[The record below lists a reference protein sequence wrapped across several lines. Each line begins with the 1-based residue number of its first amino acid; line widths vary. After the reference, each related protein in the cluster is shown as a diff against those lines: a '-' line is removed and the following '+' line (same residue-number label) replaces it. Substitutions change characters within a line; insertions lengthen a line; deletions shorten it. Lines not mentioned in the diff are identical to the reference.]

1 MKKLYFILLTSL
13 VMMVGCAE
21 INERLDNLEG
31 RVDDIE
37 NTQITTLEQQIS
49 AISATIPNLEK
60 ADSDL
65 KDYILALQKE
75 AGDLEASITATNTKI
90 DEMKEAL
97 EGDMDAEVASVI
109 TLLEGAKSEIEA
121 ELATII
127 TLIEQLQAKDVDLEN
142 KIAQLKEY
150 VNGELK
156 STEDWVEATFAT
168 LEQYNSLA
176 LEVATVKV
184 DIETINASLD
194 ELEESI
200 GAKIKDELSKSIETI
215 KNEILESMANDI
227 ADDYTEAI
235 ATARQEIT
243 TAYKKAIQEAIESV
257 ESDMQSWVNTQLA
270 GYYTIAETDAKLKAL
285 QTALES
291 KIAASEAYL
300 EEAIADLESA
310 INKKIDAN
318 SKLITSLT
326 SELSSVSDDV
336 ATNANSI
343 ITNTKAIEKNAN
355 NIKKNGEAIL
365 ANSENIEANATLI
378 AENKKLISQNNNLI
392 KQNQSAI
399 TALQERVGTNED
411 NIATN
416 ATNIANNAADI
427 AANAQAIANNA
438 SAIADNLAAITTNA
452 ADIAALQEELV
463 ETTKEIT
470 TAYKSAISEAITTLN
485 GELRDALAE
494 EVATINATI
503 EALTARVTTLE
514 KEVKNI
520 KVSIYN
526 IQNDIAVLQEQVAA
540 IMARIQSIS
549 YVPQYA
555 DGKATMYYTNS
566 NGKITAGSATLDF
579 ELQPASTATELVE
592 VWENA
597 LSVKAVYTQT
607 RAVGAFVNL
616 TIESVSATDGILSV
630 IVSGATLDESF
641 FRSEISAN
649 VRLQISDGNNQIASE
664 YVNMV
669 PFTTDTIYIPDE
681 NFKAALLTICD
692 ENEDGEITPEEAEAT
707 TSLDVSATIPQIT
720 SLAGIEYFK
729 NLEVLDCSY
738 SKITS
743 LNLLQNTKLKEVY
756 VSTNQLTT
764 LLVPATVTKLDAS
777 GNKLSTLDVSKMKSL
792 TSLNVTNNKLGSL
805 NVSQN
810 KELTELLCLNNEL
823 VSLNV
828 TNLLALTELNC
839 SNNNIERL
847 NLTKNTALT
856 TLDVS
861 KNALVELDVTKT
873 QLLEDFL
880 CSDNALTRLYL
891 GNLTKLPTLDCS
903 GNALSSLDVS
913 GCSALVE
920 LNCSNNTLASL
931 DIIPV
936 QKLQTLDCSSNA
948 LAMLNISNNPA
959 LTSVDC
965 SDNENL
971 VKLWTKNEEQAA
983 SVAITKD
990 ASTNIFYNNGGI
1002 VIPDAALK
1010 TYLVNN
1016 YDDDGDGEISII
1028 ESENVTMVNCA
1039 NKGVSSLVGLESC
1052 TNLEMLNCSNN
1063 NITTIEL
1070 PNLKQLKTLT
1080 CNGNPIEHLN
1090 LDNCAALEYLN
1101 LQGVTTNAING
1112 TKISINEY
1120 NQATTFYITTKGT
1133 PFTSFSFTN
1142 DSDLTAIEFYGEFTD
1157 VVVKD
1162 NTALTSLVFDSPVV
1176 NATLSGNGIL
1186 GSIDVS
1192 AMEMLETLDVQ
1203 KCNLQSLDVTNN
1215 MALTSLLCNNNQ
1227 LTTLDV
1233 SKNTALVKFYCN
1245 DNQLSKINVTA
1256 NTALEELN
1264 VSNNLLSTL
1273 NTRNNAVLTY
1283 LNANNNVDISV
1294 INILSNP
1301 LLNKLYCNNLSIAEL
1316 NIVNNTA
1323 LTRVECHSNPNL
1335 TTLTCPD
1342 DFDYTTTYLDIDNE
1356 LDIVGISGGTLIPS
1370 VGDFITINQGDGIV
1384 WYSRGSSFDVVS
1396 LIEVSK
1402 QWSTTGVRTGAN
1414 SSGDGMK
1421 NLDCVKDYN
1430 PGLEFYPAFKWC
1442 ADYGDDWYLPA
1453 SEELHSLLYVGENTL
1468 NTILETSGHRLF
1480 GGSDYW
1486 SSTEY
1491 GSNYSYTS
1499 LTRTEDKTDSCYV
1512 RAILKHK

>member
-60 ADSDL
+60 ADLDL

-75 AGDLEASITATNTKI
+75 AGDLEASIAATNTKI

-97 EGDMDAEVASVI
+97 EGDIDAEVASVI

-121 ELATII
+121 ELATIN

-142 KIAQLKEY
+142 KIAELKEY

-215 KNEILESMANDI
+215 KNELLESMANDI
-227 ADDYTEAI
+227 AEDYTEAI

-336 ATNANSI
+336 TTNANSI

-566 NGKITAGSATLDF
+566 NGVITAGSATLDF
-579 ELQPASTATELVE
+579 ELQPASTAEELVE

-607 RAVGAFVNL
+607 RALGAFVNL
-616 TIESVSATDGILSV
+616 TIESVTATDGILSV
-630 IVSGATLDESF
+630 VVSGDALDESF

-649 VRLQISDGNNQIASE
+649 VRLQISDGNNQLASE

-669 PFTTDTIYIPDE
+669 PFTTDNIYIPDE
-681 NFKAALLTICD
+681 HFKAALLKLCD
-692 ENEDGEITPEEAEAT
+692 TNEDFEITAEEAEAV
-707 TSLDVSATIPQIT
+707 TSLDVSAIIPQIT
-720 SLAGIEYFK
+720 SLSGIEYFT

-738 SKITS
+738 NKITS

-823 VSLNV
+823 VSLDV

-891 GNLTKLPTLDCS
+891 GNLTKLPNLDCS

-1002 VIPDAALK
+1002 LIPDAALK
-1010 TYLVNN
+1010 AYLVNN

-1028 ESENVTMVNCA
+1028 EADNIVAA
-1039 NKGVSSLVGLESC
+1039 NFAGKGVSDITGLECC
-1052 TNLEMLNCSNN
+1052 TNLTTINCSNN
-1063 NITTIEL
+1063 TIAEINL
-1070 PNLKQLKTLT
+1070 PTLT
-1080 CNGNPIEHLN
+1080 NLSTLVCYGNPITKLN
-1090 LDNCAALEYLN
+1090 LDNCKNLSVLN
-1101 LQGVTTNAING
+1101 LQSSSTNAVSG
-1112 TKISINEY
+1112 TGISISGY
-1120 NQATTFYITTKGT
+1120 SQAKSFDFSAKNT
-1133 PFTSFSFTN
+1133 PLTSFTFKNT
-1142 DSDLTAIEFYGEFTD
+1142 SDVTALNFVGDFTD
-1157 VVVKD
+1157 ITVD
-1162 NTALTSLVFDSPVV
+1162 ANTALTSLTFSAPVV
-1176 NATLSGNGIL
+1176 NATIINNSSLEGV
-1186 GSIDVS
+1186 DVS
-1192 AMEMLETLDVQ
+1192 TLDALKTLDIQ
-1203 KCNLQSLDVTNN
+1203 KCKLQSLDVTKNL
-1215 MALTSLLCNNNQ
+1215 ALTSLVCSENE
-1227 LTTLDV
+1227 LTSLDV
-1233 SKNTALVKFYCN
+1233 SNSTSLVKLYCN
-1245 DNQLSKINVTA
+1245 KNKLPKINVTA
-1256 NTALEELN
+1256 NTALQEFDIAD
-1264 VSNNLLSTL
+1264 NLLSAL
-1273 NTRNNAVLTY
+1273 NVRNNTALTC
-1283 LNANNNVDISV
+1283 LNVNNNTELSMVDV
-1294 INILSNP
+1294 QYNTALTE
-1301 LLNKLYCNNLSIAEL
+1301 LYCNSLAIGEL

-1323 LTRVECHSNPNL
+1323 LTNLECHTNPNF
-1335 TTLTCPD
+1335 TTLTCAN
-1342 DFDYTTTYLDIDNE
+1342 DFDFNKTHISIDKGLDIFDINGNVLTPSIGDWITVNLQTGIVFTTSNTSIKMVSLTSTDKTWSEAKKWCSNYGTGWYLPTIDELEVIYKNKSTINSTLSANDYTTLSNRYH
-1356 LDIVGISGGTLIPS
+1356 
-1370 VGDFITINQGDGIV
+1370 
-1384 WYSRGSSFDVVS
+1384 
-1396 LIEVSK
+1396 
-1402 QWSTTGVRTGAN
+1402 WS
-1414 SSGDGMK
+1414 
-1421 NLDCVKDYN
+1421 
-1430 PGLEFYPAFKWC
+1430 
-1442 ADYGDDWYLPA
+1442 
-1453 SEELHSLLYVGENTL
+1453 SEEYNSTYAYVL
-1468 NTILETSGHRLF
+1468 NFSNGDCLGYGY
-1480 GGSDYW
+1480 GGKSQY
-1486 SSTEY
+1486 
-1491 GSNYSYTS
+1491 
-1499 LTRTEDKTDSCYV
+1499 LQV
-1512 RAILKHK
+1512 RAVIAF